1 MPGRVRALVAGA
13 LALLSAAPA
22 RGQERDYCPARPGL
36 GTPACTIAPGRVSV
50 ETGLI
55 GWTRDDGA
63 ESRTDTLMLGE
74 TLVRIG
80 VTDMVEVQAEWTPRI
95 RERVRDR
102 TSGLATTRA
111 GVGDLTLGLKA
122 NLRNPDGGGFA
133 VAVQPFV
140 SVPVAPPP
148 GGAGDWAAG
157 VLVPISWDLGGG
169 LNAQLTPE
177 ADAAVDE
184 DGHGRHLAYSVV
196 MGLGFPLTRR
206 LSGTVEYQVARDEDS
221 GGATTKHL
229 GSVSFGWLIRPS
241 WQLDAGAVFGLNPAA
256 DDVQLYLGVSRRF

>member
-1 MPGRVRALVAGA
+1 MAAMFRAVLAMV
-13 LALLSAAPA
+13 LALLSVNPA
-22 RGQERDYCPARPGL
+22 WGQARDYCPARPGL

-55 GWTRDDGA
+55 GWTRDDSA
-63 ESRTDTLMLGE
+63 ESRTDTLTLGE
-74 TLVRIG
+74 TLVRVG
-80 VTDMVEVQAEWTPRI
+80 VSDMVELQAEWTPRI

-102 TSGLATTRA
+102 TSGRATTRA

-140 SVPVAPPP
+140 SVPVAPAP

-157 VLVPISWDLGGG
+157 MLVPISWDLGGG
-169 LNAQLTPE
+169 WSAQVTPE
-177 ADAAVDE
+177 ADAAADA
-184 DGHGRHLAYSVV
+184 DGRGRHLAYSAVI
-196 MGLGFPLTRR
+196 GLGFPVAGR
-206 LSGTVEYQVARDEDS
+206 LSGTIEYQIARDDDP

-229 GSVSFGWLIRPS
+229 GSVSFGWLVTPS
-241 WQLDAGAVFGLNPAA
+241 WQLDMGAVFGLNPAA
-256 DDVQLYLGVSRRF
+256 DDVQLYLGISRRF